1 MITQPAKGRR
11 PVEAIQHRTKVSA
24 ELERRVRKALTK
36 LVKTGAPFTVEDVC
50 NLACVGKTF
59 IYDKRRAELTNAVL
73 AARDASQRS
82 AITTAEED
90 IDTKTASWRERATN
104 AEALAKELRAVVKE
118 RDARIA
124 ELTGQLYDPEGSHL
138 ADQNA
143 ELRKL
148 VQNLKECACLPLHR
162 IERGSVRQR
171 VNTMNLMQPR
181 KYRKTIWKIQRL
193 LERQQKNGWSY
204 ISHAAEGF
212 VSGHD

>member
-148 VQNLKECACLPLHR
+148 VQNLNQSLLDAEMETRRLRRSLDASRANVRH
-162 IERGSVRQR
+162 ERERNITLVQR
-171 VNTMNLMQPR
+171 T
-181 KYRKTIWKIQRL
+181 
-193 LERQQKNGWSY
+193 
-204 ISHAAEGF
+204 
-212 VSGHD
+212 